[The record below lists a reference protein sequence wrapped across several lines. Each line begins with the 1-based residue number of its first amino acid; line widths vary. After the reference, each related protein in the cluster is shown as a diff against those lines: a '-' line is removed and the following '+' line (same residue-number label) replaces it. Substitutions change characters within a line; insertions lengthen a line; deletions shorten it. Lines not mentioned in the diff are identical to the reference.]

1 MLTSSILTALHVT
14 LDYFIVIN
22 IGGMVILLVLAIVL
36 LYKNHDLNKKY
47 KQFMTGEK
55 GYNLEKLV
63 LEHKEQIEKIN
74 EAIAGHDDDV
84 TTVSAHFSKIYSKIH
99 VLKYDAFP
107 DVVGKLSFVLVL
119 LDMHNTG
126 IIVNSIRS
134 TEGNYLYLKEIKNGE
149 SEIVLCKEEVQ
160 ALKEIKEMSV

>member
-36 LYKNHDLNKKY
+36 LYKNHNLNKKY
-47 KQFMTGEK
+47 KQFMTGEN

-63 LEHKEQIEKIN
+63 LEHKEQIDKIN
-74 EAIAGHDDDV
+74 ESITAHDDDI
-84 TTVSAHFSKIYSKIH
+84 TTVSSHFSKIYSKIH

-119 LDMHNTG
+119 LDMNNTG

-134 TEGNYLYLKEIKNGE
+134 AEGNYLYLKEIKNGE
-149 SEIVLCKEEVQ
+149 SEIVLCKEEIQ

>member
-36 LYKNHDLNKKY
+36 LYKNYNLNKKY
-47 KQFMTGEK
+47 RQFMTGEN

-63 LEHKEQIEKIN
+63 LEQKEQIEKIN
-74 EAIAGHDDDV
+74 ETIAVHDDDI
-84 TTVSAHFSKIYSKIH
+84 TTVSAHFSKINSKIH

-119 LDMHNTG
+119 LDMHNNG

-134 TEGNYLYLKEIKNGE
+134 GEGNYLYLKEIKNGE
-149 SEIVLCKEEVQ
+149 SEIVLCKEELQ
-160 ALKEIKEMSV
+160 ALKEAKETSV